1 MAEIKSAI
9 ELAME
14 RTKGLVMDEKEK
26 EASLVQEAE
35 NRLRGMVRRFLDG
48 SMDVEAFRKQYE
60 KLELAKRAK
69 RDLLVDLIVTEFDAG
84 DSGKLFDLL
93 HVADGGL
100 DKSLTKE
107 LDSLHR
113 QFSQEVE
120 KRSGDVKKRV
130 LDRLKKMG
138 IVGSALEPNV
148 AAWDEWAEAVSETK
162 HAFKGRLRQW
172 KERVKAV
179 KA

>member
-14 RTKGLVMDEKEK
+14 RTKGFVMDEKEK
-26 EASLVQEAE
+26 EESLVQESE
-35 NRLRGMVRRFLDG
+35 NRLKGMVRRFLD
-48 SMDVEAFRKQYE
+48 STIDVEYFRNHYE
-60 KLELAKRAK
+60 KLELARRAK
-69 RDLLVDLIVTEFDAG
+69 RDFLVDLIVAEFDVG
-84 DSGKLFDLL
+84 ESGKLFDLL

-100 DKSLTKE
+100 DKSITKE
-107 LDSLHR
+107 LDGLHR

-120 KRSGDVKKRV
+120 TQSGDVRKRV

-138 IVGSALEPNV
+138 IAGSALEPNV
-148 AAWDEWAEAVSETK
+148 VAWDEWAEAVSETK
-162 HAFKGRLRQW
+162 HAFKGRLQQW

>member
-14 RTKGLVMDEKEK
+14 RTKGFVMNEKEK
-26 EASLVQEAE
+26 AE
-35 NRLRGMVRRFLDG
+35 NRLKGMVRRFLDG
-48 SMDVEAFRKQYE
+48 AVDVDDFRNQYE

-69 RDLLVDLIVTEFDAG
+69 RDLLVDLIVAEFDVG
-84 DSGKLFDLL
+84 ESGKLFDLL

-107 LDSLHR
+107 LDGLHR
-113 QFSQEVE
+113 QFSREVE
-120 KRSGDVKKRV
+120 TQSGDVRKRV

-138 IVGSALEPNV
+138 IAGSALDPNV
-148 AAWDEWAEAVSETK
+148 VAWDEWAEAVSETK
-162 HAFKGRLRQW
+162 HAFKGGLRQW

>member
-14 RTKGLVMDEKEK
+14 RTKGFVMDEKEK
-26 EASLVQEAE
+26 EESLVQKAE
-35 NRLRGMVRRFLDG
+35 NRLKGMVRRFLDG
-48 SMDVEAFRKQYE
+48 AVDVDDFHNQYE
-60 KLELAKRAK
+60 KLELAKIAK
-69 RDLLVDLIVTEFDAG
+69 RDLLVDLIETEFDAG

-93 HVADGGL
+93 HVADRGL
-100 DKSLTKE
+100 DTSLTKE
-107 LDSLHR
+107 LDGLHE
-113 QFSQEVE
+113 QFSQEVD
-120 KRSGDVKKRV
+120 KKSGDVRKRV

-138 IVGSALEPNV
+138 IAGSALEPNV
-148 AAWDEWAEAVSETK
+148 VAWDEWAEAVSETK